1 MHTTS
6 IH

>member
-6 IH
+6 T